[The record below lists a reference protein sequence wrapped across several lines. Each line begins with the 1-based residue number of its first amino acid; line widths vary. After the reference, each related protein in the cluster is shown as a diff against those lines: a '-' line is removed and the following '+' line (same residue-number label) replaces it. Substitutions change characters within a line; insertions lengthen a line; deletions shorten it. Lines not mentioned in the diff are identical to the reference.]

1 MIEKDINNIKI
12 NHEELKRCNAILEE
26 NWNDSS
32 SEQFKN
38 TYLGPID
45 AACATFVGESF
56 VHAQELNR
64 NLQELEELRLRYS
77 HLTRELQDI
86 CSHPSWNGCGI
97 GIVEG
102 NDELNSQLHC
112 QEFFVVPKEEM
123 PYLNNS
129 DVMARLAIRQVTTLE
144 EHENPRFYTSL

>member
-102 NDELNSQLHC
+102 HDELNQQLRC
-112 QEFFVVPKEEM
+112 TEFFVIPKEKM
-123 PYLNNS
+123 PYLNEEE
-129 DVMARLAIRQVTTLE
+129 VMFRLASLQVTSLDE
-144 EHENPRFYTSL
+144 FINPHFYAPL